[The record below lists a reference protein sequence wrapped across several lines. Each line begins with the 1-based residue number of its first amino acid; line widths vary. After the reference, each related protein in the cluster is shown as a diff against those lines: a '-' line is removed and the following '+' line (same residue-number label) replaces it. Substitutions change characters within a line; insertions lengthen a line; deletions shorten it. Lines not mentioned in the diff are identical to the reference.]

1 MKTFKLHLIRHGLT
15 SGNLQGLYIGSG
27 TDIPLCDEGRAQLAE
42 LKERFEY
49 PQVDTVFSSPLMRA
63 VETANILF
71 PNATHQFSVHDLR
84 EAGFGVF
91 ENHPVKELVKNEDF
105 KKWITPGS
113 GFVPE
118 GAEPTEQFHARCSE
132 TLLKLFEYMIRM
144 DVTEAACVTHGGV
157 IMSMLSQRALPSRH
171 PEQWMA
177 DPGCGY
183 TVQTDVQLW
192 MRDRLVEAIDIVPFG
207 YADTLRGQVRR
218 KPRRMKHSNKKE
230 RSAALRFCRR
240 AAFLYSFGTK
250 SAKKTQNLQQNAFKP
265 LTGGKETDTL

>member
-207 YADTLRGQVRR
+207 YADTLRGQAEA
-218 KPRRMKHSNKKE
+218 RRMKHSNKKE

-250 SAKKTQNLQQNAFKP
+250 SAKKTQNLRQNAFKP

>member
-15 SGNLQGLYIGSG
+15 AGNLQGLYIGSG

-71 PNATHQFSVHDLR
+71 PNATHQFSVHALR
-84 EAGFGVF
+84 EASFGV
-91 ENHPVKELVKNEDF
+91 
-105 KKWITPGS
+105 
-113 GFVPE
+113 
-118 GAEPTEQFHARCSE
+118 
-132 TLLKLFEYMIRM
+132 FEYMIRM

-207 YADTLRGQVRR
+207 YADTLRGQAEAEE
-218 KPRRMKHSNKKE
+218 NE
-230 RSAALRFCRR
+230 
-240 AAFLYSFGTK
+240 AF
-250 SAKKTQNLQQNAFKP
+250 
-265 LTGGKETDTL
+265 E